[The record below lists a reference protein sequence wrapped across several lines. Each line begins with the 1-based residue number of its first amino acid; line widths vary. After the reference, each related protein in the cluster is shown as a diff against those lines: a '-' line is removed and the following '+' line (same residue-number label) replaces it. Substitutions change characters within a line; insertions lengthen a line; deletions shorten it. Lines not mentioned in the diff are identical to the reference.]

1 MRIVVI
7 GATGNIGTSV
17 VRAFADDAQVEQVIG
32 VARRLPDLYVPKT
45 TFVAADVRTSALE
58 PLLDGADVLVQLAWA
73 FQPTHHPLRTWEV
86 NVLGTMRALQ
96 AAANAGTPTI
106 LYASSVGAYSP
117 APGDT
122 VDESWPTHSL
132 PTAAY
137 GREKAY
143 LERVLDTFELHHP
156 EIRVARVRP
165 SFVFKREAA
174 SEQARVFAGPLLPR
188 WVARPGA
195 LPAIPLPTGL
205 RFQAVHA
212 ADLAEAFRLLAHS
225 PDARGAYNVASEPI
239 IDRAIIGE
247 LLGTRTVP
255 VPQRLARWAVA
266 AAWRAHLSRSDA
278 ELLRLFLSLPT
289 LDTTRIRGELGWTPR
304 HSGPAA
310 LAELFEGMAAG
321 AGAPTAPLHEP
332 SNPVTVG

>member
-1 MRIVVI
+1 MRVVVI

-17 VRAFADDAQVEQVIG
+17 VRALAADPQVEQIVG

-58 PLLDGADVLVQLAWA
+58 PLLADADALVQLAWA
-73 FQPTHHPLRTWEV
+73 FQPTHRPIETWEV
-86 NVLGTMRALQ
+86 NVLGTLRVLQ
-96 AAANAGTPTI
+96 AAANVGVPTI
-106 LYASSVGAYSP
+106 AYASSVGAYSP

-143 LERVLDTFELHHP
+143 LERVLDTFEMRHP
-156 EIRVARVRP
+156 ELRVVRIRP
-165 SFVFKREAA
+165 SFVFQREAA

-188 WVARPGA
+188 WVTRPGA
-195 LPAIPLPTGL
+195 LPVIPLPTGL

-212 ADLAEAFRLLAHS
+212 ADLAEAFRLLLHAA
-225 PDARGAYNVASEPI
+225 DARGAYNVASEPI
-239 IDRAIIGE
+239 IDRATIGG
-247 LLGTRTVP
+247 LLGARTVP
-255 VPQRLARWAVA
+255 VPQRLARWAVG
-266 AAWRAHLSRSDA
+266 AAWRVHVSRSDA

-289 LDTTRIRGELGWTPR
+289 LDTTKIRGELGWAPK

-310 LAELFEGMAAG
+310 LAELFEGIAEG
-321 AGAPTAPLHEP
+321 AGAATAPLHEP
-332 SNPVTVG
+332 TGPVTVG